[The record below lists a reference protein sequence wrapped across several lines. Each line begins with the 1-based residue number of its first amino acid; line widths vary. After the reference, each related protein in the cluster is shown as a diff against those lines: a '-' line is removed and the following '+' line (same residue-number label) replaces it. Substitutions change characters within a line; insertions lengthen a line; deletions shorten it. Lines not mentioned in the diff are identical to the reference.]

1 MIPFWKKTGKHSKPP
16 SAQKRRQNAK
26 PAVPRTAQQSIPM
39 QRMFED
45 GTCRVKPNYYTRTIQ
60 YQDIN
65 YQLAQQEDRTAIFE
79 EWCSFLNFFDSS
91 IKFELSFVNMA
102 TDSTE
107 FEKSIRIPYQKD
119 GFDDVRAEYSQMLRQ
134 QLAKGNNGLTKTK
147 FITFGVEG
155 ESMAQVKPRL
165 DHIQNDLLNNFHRL
179 GVQAKPLNGAQRLK
193 LMHDM
198 FNMDGASKFH
208 FDWKDLVK
216 SGLSVKD
223 AIAPTAFAFKN
234 SRTFQMGGIFGAV
247 SFLSITASDISD
259 QLLKDFLDMDSSQ
272 IVTMHIQSID
282 QNRAIKTVKRTI
294 TELDRSKIEEQKK
307 AIRAGYDIDIIP
319 SDLATYGRD
328 AKALLKELQ
337 SQNERMF
344 LVTFLVLNTG
354 RTEQELENN
363 VFQASSIAQK
373 HNCNLCR
380 LDFQQEQGLMSSLP
394 LADCQIE
401 IQRGLTT
408 SSTAIFIPF
417 TTQELYQ
424 SGKESLY
431 YGLNALSNNLIM
443 VDRKKLKNPNGLI
456 LGTPGSGKSFSAK
469 REIANAFLVTD
480 DDIIVNDPE
489 GEYSP
494 LVNRLKGQVIKISPN
509 STQFINPMDINANY
523 SEEDNPLS
531 LKADFILSLCEL
543 VVGGKE
549 GLLPVEKTVIDRCV
563 HLIYRKYFADPC
575 PENMPILE
583 DLYNALL
590 QQDEKE
596 AHHVATALEIYVK
609 GSLNLFNHRTNVNV
623 NNRIV
628 CYDIKELGKQLLS
641 KCRKEKRV
649 TVQKMERKE
658 KSESPPQLYDLTAL
672 QRDANRLLGFTA
684 QQTLDYAQS
693 LYEKR
698 LITYPR
704 TDSRFLTEDMAASLP
719 GLVTDTGKAFAVEEP
734 IPIHVQQVIN
744 GSKVTD
750 HHALLPT
757 KSMANA
763 DLAALPAG
771 ERNVLRLIA
780 ARLLCAVGEP
790 HRYAETTLTTICAGE
805 EFSAKG
811 KVVLSEGWKTVE
823 RKMLGDLLGKQKE
836 AVVLPD
842 VKEQSQCSVAGAE
855 LKEGQTS
862 PPKPYTE
869 DTLLSAM
876 QAAGADSMPEGVE
889 RQGIGTPATRAATIE
904 KLVQKGFLE
913 RKGSKKTKV
922 LLPTDKGKAL
932 ITVMP
937 EEIQSPE
944 MTADWETKLL
954 QIERSEM
961 EPSEFMTEIKEMI
974 SSLVTTTEAAKGA
987 NALMKNKII
996 GVCPNCG
1003 ANVVEREKGW
1013 FCESNPCRFVLWK
1026 DNAFFKRLGKRMD
1039 AHVADKL
1046 LRDGRIRLKDCKSTK
1061 GKVYNAT
1068 VLLSTE
1074 ADGRSKFSLEF
1085 EDGR

>member
-45 GTCRVKPNYYTRTIQ
+45 GTCRVKANYYTRTIQ

-65 YQLAQQEDRTAIFE
+65 YQLAQQEDKTAIFE

-107 FEKSIRIPYQKD
+107 FEKSIRIPYQRD

-223 AIAPTAFAFKN
+223 SIAPTAFAFKN
-234 SRTFQMGGIFGAV
+234 SRTFQMGGIFCAA

-272 IVTMHIQSID
+272 IVTMHIQSVD

-380 LDFQQEQGLMSSLP
+380 LDYQQEQGLMSSLP

-575 PENMPILE
+575 PENMPVLE